1 MITHTC
7 TMVPIQARTSSPSSS
22 MLVCSSEQRQ
32 KQQQKHQRLFSDV
45 SLTKKTTT
53 TRSSSSSRTMPST
66 HFVMSLLLL
75 LTMSSLLVSQPT
87 KVVAFVPSPQAH
99 HRALRWGTRHN
110 PFVIESGIAQ
120 QQQQQQKTT
129 TAVGATRAP
138 SQGKGKRHAKG
149 RKGKGKRLNRK
160 STSDPSYRL
169 ERKTIPND
177 VVPTKQLWNYRANQ
191 ERLVGS
197 IGCEHFQTCSGCLVD
212 NHIGNVGIIDSA
224 KSFFSSTAV
233 RRQRFDVHPE
243 DAVIESSDD
252 GFYEVR
258 VPSPLQ
264 GWRTQAKLVA
274 TPKGSSWSREGCT
287 FGLYRRGTHEVM
299 PIPNCQVHHPSIN
312 RAVKALEVA
321 TARVQTPA
329 FEGDSLQG
337 GLRYVQLQVE
347 RISGRICLTLVWNAE
362 QLKHTQPAL
371 SHLEKALKEV
381 EPDLWHSI
389 WCHCNDGLGNNIF
402 NRNPGRWH
410 RQVGPEF
417 LREPIPGAPYGQLYF
432 TPLTFRQGNMDGF
445 EVLARDVAAMIPGG
459 SKVCELYA
467 GVGLL
472 GLTALCHHAERN
484 NPLTWVRC
492 SDENPANRKCFRRA
506 MASL

>member
-1 MITHTC
+1 MPHSDTSAEPSLSEKEDSSSLVGNSSSTNNCCMITHTC

-224 KSFFSSTAV
+224 KSFFSRAL
-233 RRQRFDVHPE
+233 
-243 DAVIESSDD
+243 
-252 GFYEVR
+252 
-258 VPSPLQ
+258 PLILN
-264 GWRTQAKLVA
+264 T
-274 TPKGSSWSREGCT
+274 
-287 FGLYRRGTHEVM
+287 
-299 PIPNCQVHHPSIN
+299 
-312 RAVKALEVA
+312 
-321 TARVQTPA
+321 
-329 FEGDSLQG
+329 
-337 GLRYVQLQVE
+337 
-347 RISGRICLTLVWNAE
+347 IC
-362 QLKHTQPAL
+362 
-371 SHLEKALKEV
+371 S
-381 EPDLWHSI
+381 
-389 WCHCNDGLGNNIF
+389 
-402 NRNPGRWH
+402 
-410 RQVGPEF
+410 
-417 LREPIPGAPYGQLYF
+417 
-432 TPLTFRQGNMDGF
+432 
-445 EVLARDVAAMIPGG
+445 
-459 SKVCELYA
+459 
-467 GVGLL
+467 
-472 GLTALCHHAERN
+472 
-484 NPLTWVRC
+484 
-492 SDENPANRKCFRRA
+492 
-506 MASL
+506 